1 VDRFQIPYQVF
12 IKIFNRRNKRR
23 YLVILH
29 SGQNCGSEIINLI
42 KKRNSELF
50 GHIATE
56 KSDIRL
62 IRSEETNIVIISC
75 KLECLDNTLSSITF
89 SYPPL
94 TTLDMSGTLK
104 RLRKRLS
111 KRSQL
116 TKVNTPD
123 STTFFSGDDVI
134 KFRRSRLS

>member
-1 VDRFQIPYQVF
+1 MA
-12 IKIFNRRNKRR
+12 
-23 YLVILH
+23 ILH
-29 SGQNCGSEIINLI
+29 GEEDEEIRIVNLI

-56 KSDIRL
+56 ILSIRL
-62 IRSEETNIVIISC
+62 IQSEGTDLIIIRC
-75 KLECLDNTLSSITF
+75 KLEGLDNILSTIAL

-111 KRSQL
+111 KKL
-116 TKVNTPD
+116 TKVNTMDCLSRIGDEVSFAAPD
-123 STTFFSGDDVI
+123 
-134 KFRRSRLS
+134 